1 MRSADADRRRPIRLG
16 AELAITDALVVTA
29 GGLAFRSGRL
39 KHPNQAAPPPARFRH
54 IWLPIFAVMMGAA
67 LASCG
72 GGNLSSSS
80 LQSTTCPG
88 ESVAS
93 NYGFGSGPAYLSGQ
107 TSWYAGGQAAILMV
121 DPSYSGP
128 LSMRAYPLGGDGRS
142 KITFVEED
150 LSPVAAAGLA
160 EKERQH
166 ATQVVSAQA
175 TAGGLALPAVKASGL
190 WRAWFGRL
198 STTGPGCYAIRV
210 DGNTFSEVIVVSVQG
225 GPAPPG

>member
-1 MRSADADRRRPIRLG
+1 MRLQ
-16 AELAITDALVVTA
+16 AELAVAGALVVLA
-29 GGLAFRSGRL
+29 GGLAFGFGRL
-39 KHPNQAAPPPARFRH
+39 KHPNQAALGPARFRH
-54 IWLPIFAVMMGAA
+54 MKLPILAVMAGAA

-80 LQSTTCPG
+80 HQSTTCPG

-107 TSWYAGGQAAILMV
+107 TNWYADGQAAILMV

-128 LSMRAYPLGGDGRS
+128 LSIRAYPLGGDGRS
-142 KITFVEED
+142 QITFVEER

-166 ATQVVSAQA
+166 STQVVSAQA
-175 TAGGLALPAVKASGL
+175 TAGGLALPAVKAPGL

-198 STTGPGCYAIRV
+198 STTGPGCYAIRA